1 MNLFW
6 RACEVLSVAQG
17 DPCFLSPT
25 RPRKPMGHPSEYGA
39 AEPQGP
45 IPIKITGLVHTQVRG
60 LYRSKMEAHRSREAA
75 QTPLSV
81 H

>member
-45 IPIKITGLVHTQVRG
+45 IPIKITGLVCT
-60 LYRSKMEAHRSREAA
+60 HRSVGFTGQRWKLTGAEK
-75 QTPLSV
+75 Q
-81 H
+81 HRHH